1 MNYRACPD
9 YLVLGHVAKDLLP
22 DGGSMPGGTV
32 TYAAI
37 TAQRLGL
44 QAAILTSMSPDDAA
58 LLDAARSEGVWIR
71 CVPSP
76 QTTTFSN
83 VYDAQGNRSQM
94 LSAWAERLRYEDV
107 PSQWLKAPIVHLGP
121 VAQELPA
128 RLPATF
134 SPPLLGVTPQGWM
147 RRWDS
152 DGRVTQSASPV
163 PEPLTHLHDNAL
175 LVLSIED
182 LGYKEEL
189 AHHYARLAPT
199 VVITGGA
206 GDARVHSNGDL
217 TLVSAY
223 PTESIDPTGAGDVFA
238 AALFTQYS
246 KTGNLL
252 HATRFAHATAACAI
266 EGPGITTIPC
276 KERVES
282 WGSGSGARDQEN
294 RAPGLR

>member
-22 DGGSMPGGTV
+22 GGGSMPGGTV

-44 QAAILTSMSPDDAA
+44 QAAIVTSMSPEDNA
-58 LLDAARSEGVWIR
+58 LLDAARSEGVWIH

-94 LSAWAERLRYEDV
+94 LSAWADKLRYEEV
-107 PSQWLKAPIVHLGP
+107 PPQWLKAPIVHLGP
-121 VAQELPA
+121 IAQELPA

-152 DGRVTQSASPV
+152 EGRVTQSASPV
-163 PEPLTHLHDNAL
+163 PEPLTHLLDNAL

-189 AHHYARLAPT
+189 VLDYASLAPI

-206 GDARVHSNGDL
+206 GDARVHSNGEC

-223 PTESIDPTGAGDVFA
+223 PTQSVDPTGAGDVFA
-238 AALFTQYS
+238 AALFAQYS
-246 KTGNLL
+246 KKGELS

-266 EGPGITTIPC
+266 EGPGITTIPD
-276 KERVES
+276 RDMVES
-282 WGSGSGARDQEN
+282 RGSGLEGRRRE
-294 RAPGLR
+294 R